1 MSGAADA
8 VLRTL
13 PPLDWPAP
21 APPGCALSVVI
32 PARRGAHLLGATVG
46 SLDPMLREEFGS
58 SYEFVVVV
66 NGSEEEVALSLRAAR
81 ELATALPGVRLEVPP
96 TVSGKGA
103 AVRWGVRCA
112 RGGLVA
118 VVDAD
123 LPFGVEDLRVAL
135 REARAGA
142 EFVAANRRLAQSW
155 FRVPVPLLPLVY
167 RRHRAGLLL
176 NAVGRSLL
184 GIGTTDTQA
193 GMKVFSRRFARAAFR
208 RITCPGFLY
217 DVELFVVARA
227 MGVPIREFPVELTLR
242 SEESTVN
249 VLRESAIGAA
259 WLCRILAN
267 ERRGQYAAGPGEAP

>member
-1 MSGAADA
+1 MTGNAEAFM
-8 VLRTL
+8 RTL
-13 PPLDWPAP
+13 PPLDWS
-21 APPGCALSVVI
+21 PPSPSQCALSVVI
-32 PARRGAHLLGATVG
+32 PARRGAHLLGATVA
-46 SLDPMLREEFGS
+46 SLDPVLHAEFGS

-66 NGSEEEVALSLRAAR
+66 NGSDEEVSRSLRAAR
-81 ELATALPGVRLEVPP
+81 DLAVSSPRVRLEIPP
-96 TVSGKGA
+96 TLSGKGA

-112 RGGLVA
+112 RGELIA

-123 LPFGVEDLRVAL
+123 LPFGAEDLRTAL
-135 REARAGA
+135 RAALDGA

-184 GIGTTDTQA
+184 GIATTDTQA
-193 GMKVFSRRFARAAFR
+193 GMKVFSRRFARAAFS

-217 DVELFVVARA
+217 DVELFVVARTL
-227 MGVPIREFPVELTLR
+227 GVPIHEFPVELTLR
-242 SEESTVN
+242 SEESTVDM
-249 VLRESAIGAA
+249 LRESAIGAA

-267 ERRGQYAAGPGEAP
+267 DRLGQYVANRGKAP